1 VDEGGLISVRK
12 ITFLLILCC
21 AILPWTVLAQE
32 EEVKGNNELK
42 LYMGETRVIEANVP
56 SRVVVGNPSIV
67 DISDVSEDAVTLT
80 PKAVGVT
87 TFMLK
92 DSYGEQSYRVRVM
105 SEDMSDIKL
114 RIDGLLKE
122 LNLPGVYT
130 RAAESEG
137 KVLMLGAVKTADDI
151 KLIDTALGPL
161 KDKTTNLIQVKEEE
175 AVVDIKVEVLE
186 LDKDATSTLGFTWPA
201 QVSLS
206 DAGITTPSLSSVF
219 HVLNYTR
226 AGLSAK
232 LDLLVQEGKAKVLS
246 RPNVACQ
253 SGKEAEL
260 LVGGEKPTFTTT
272 VSQTGGATS
281 STVEYKEFGIKLN
294 IKPVITSDDRIHLKL
309 VVEVSEVGDAELLG
323 PANAPTAKAYPLTKR
338 STTTELYLNDN
349 QTLAIGGLMKQKS
362 EDDVSKVPGLGDI
375 PGLGGFFRK
384 RITKEGGGA
393 QQRGNTELFITL
405 TPRIISKGEQ
415 APQNASAQQ
424 PVAQGVAIPETKI
437 ASEVVVP
444 SETAA
449 PKEAPAA
456 PAVALLKEAPSS
468 NVNIIE
474 PATEGGVSTSLAD
487 YINTVYK
494 KIIDAVYYPQDAK
507 NAGWQGTTK
516 LSLNINY
523 DGTLKEV
530 KLLQSSGYSIL
541 DQAALETVYRQAP
554 YPTLPEEVNQD
565 ELRIE
570 IPVAFRNN

>member
-1 VDEGGLISVRK
+1 MRK
-12 ITFLLILCC
+12 TTFLLILCC
-21 AILPWTVLAQE
+21 AILPMGMVLAQD
-32 EEVKGNNELK
+32 EEVKTSTELK

-56 SRVVVGNPSIV
+56 SRVVVGNPNIV

-92 DSYGEQSYRVRVM
+92 DGYGEQSYRVRVM
-105 SEDMSDIKL
+105 AEDMSDIKT

-130 RAAESEG
+130 RAVETEG
-137 KVLMLGAVKTADDI
+137 KVLLLGSVKTADD
-151 KLIDTALGPL
+151 KKMIDSALGPL
-161 KDKTTNLIQVKEEE
+161 KDKTTDLIQVKEEE
-175 AVVDIKVEVLE
+175 AVVDINVEVLE
-186 LDKDATSTLGFTWPA
+186 LDKDATSTLGFTWPG
-201 QVSLS
+201 QISLS
-206 DAGITTPSLSSVF
+206 EPGYTTPNLSAVF
-219 HVLNYTR
+219 NVLNYTR
-226 AGLSAK
+226 SGLTAS
-232 LDLLVQEGKAKVLS
+232 LDLLVNEGKARILS

-272 VSQTGGATS
+272 VSETGGATS

-294 IKPVITSDDRIHLKL
+294 IKPVITADDRIHLKL
-309 VVEVSEVGDAELLG
+309 MVEVSEVGDAELLG

-338 STTTELYLNDN
+338 STTTELYLNNN

-362 EDDVSKVPGLGDI
+362 ENDVRKFPVLGDV
-375 PGLGGFFRK
+375 PALGGFFRK
-384 RITKEGGGA
+384 RTTKEGGGA

-405 TPRIISKGEQ
+405 TPRIISKGQ
-415 APQNASAQQ
+415 PAQQNASAGQA
-424 PVAQGVAIPETKI
+424 VTMPETKI
-437 ASEVVVP
+437 VSDVVIP
-444 SETAA
+444 NDTAA
-449 PKEAPAA
+449 VKEAPAQ
-456 PAVALLKEAPSS
+456 PAVALLKEAPSAD
-468 NVNIIE
+468 VDIIE
-474 PATEGGVSTSLAD
+474 SATEGGVSTSLAD
-487 YINTVYK
+487 YINNVYK

-507 NAGWQGTTK
+507 KAGWQGTVK

-554 YPTLPEEVNQD
+554 YPALPEQVQQD
-565 ELRIE
+565 ELRVE